1 MTNRTTYHCEIQ
13 PDGKIVCTPATGE
26 LIARRSAAAC
36 SPDDLRVGDAD
47 AVEIFITDYSG
58 QRYSGSNFT
67 SIESARAWLTLQ
79 PNRDSLRVA
88 MTAKFILE
96 NETSAGTDASGKTL

>member
-1 MTNRTTYHCEIQ
+1 MTNRTTYHCEVE

-36 SPDDLRVGDAD
+36 SPDDLRVCDAF
-47 AVEIFITDYSG
+47 AVEVFITDYSG
-58 QRYSGSNFT
+58 QRYSGSNFAD
-67 SIESARAWLTLQ
+67 IESARAWLTLQ

-88 MTAKFILE
+88 IAAKFLLE
-96 NETSAGTDASGKTL
+96 NS